1 MLSIYGGKKFLRMGY
16 KKLEESVRDRIKQV
30 QKEKKIT
37 ENRLAAGDSATQSR
51 LNRQLSHGSSITL
64 DTILRLLT
72 TCPDVSADWL
82 LRGQGEMIT
91 TVNNVTGA
99 GRVTGKNATVIGQQ
113 AGVLTEAFVRD
124 LLAEKDK
131 QIAQLLSIISR

>member
-1 MLSIYGGKKFLRMGY
+1 MGY

-72 TCPDVSADWL
+72 NCPDVSADWL

>member
-1 MLSIYGGKKFLRMGY
+1 MGY

-64 DTILRLLT
+64 DTILRLLS